1 MSRRLVPFAV
11 LAALAALPGCG
22 EYTLYDV
29 TIDTLLVDQQGE
41 PVRERRYTLCPEFV
55 YDNGDVEVPGC
66 EEGFTDRAGMG
77 SVGVIFQNLKEVTEA
92 RATLQVEGTDADGGV
107 TSMSS
112 APADPGLDVT
122 VISEFAIDRA
132 ILPTQVTRF
141 HLVGSVSGGREEGI
155 PNATGTLDIDVDLP
169 DNLGTFHGSGPI
181 TTDGSA
187 VYSVEVDVVS
197 NYAFPLYEDAITA
210 TIDIDGFVG
219 EGFLQDM
226 TVESGDPRAVSG
238 FGSF

>member
-1 MSRRLVPFAV
+1 MSASSRPLFTPHANPNTKNPEPLASPISGSAGSKRL
-11 LAALAALPGCG
+11 GCQSP
-22 EYTLYDV
+22 L
-29 TIDTLLVDQQGE
+29 
-41 PVRERRYTLCPEFV
+41 
-55 YDNGDVEVPGC
+55 GC
-66 EEGFTDRAGMG
+66 CA
-77 SVGVIFQNLKEVTEA
+77 
-92 RATLQVEGTDADGGV
+92 
-107 TSMSS
+107 
-112 APADPGLDVT
+112 
-122 VISEFAIDRA
+122 FAIDRA

-226 TVESGDPRAVSG
+226 TVESGDPRVVSG

>member
-1 MSRRLVPFAV
+1 M
-11 LAALAALPGCG
+11 
-22 EYTLYDV
+22 
-29 TIDTLLVDQQGE
+29 
-41 PVRERRYTLCPEFV
+41 RERRYTLCPEFV

-226 TVESGDPRAVSG
+226 TVESGDPRVVSG